1 MAGKITC
8 GKLVRF
14 GIIFFLGI
22 IGMIV
27 CLILVDIV
35 QPNYAPLHLTT
46 AIIYDAVLAIA
57 GGIFGGA
64 VAVAYLNVFGL
75 NSLLAK

>member
-27 CLILVDIV
+27 CLILVDIDN
-35 QPNYAPLHLTT
+35 QIMHHYILRPQ
-46 AIIYDAVLAIA
+46 
-57 GGIFGGA
+57 
-64 VAVAYLNVFGL
+64 
-75 NSLLAK
+75 